1 MQEHDINK
9 SKKIEMMPKISNH
22 SSGNYQIPQAQVNPA
37 YYTQDVIPEEG
48 QYEDRD
54 PEHEAD
60 FGKAYQKLV

>member
-1 MQEHDINK
+1 
-9 SKKIEMMPKISNH
+9 MMPKINNQ
-22 SSGNYQIPQAQVNPA
+22 SSGNYHLPQAQINPA

-60 FGKAYQKLV
+60 FDKAYQKLV